1 LVIEGEA
8 GIGKTTLW
16 LAAIERAHEQGFRVL
31 SARAAATESV
41 MGYAS
46 LADLLAGVDP
56 ELHALPSPQRFAMDR
71 VLLRTN
77 ETGPATSQRAVAA
90 AFLSVVEALAGEAP
104 VLVAIDD
111 LQWLDPSSVSAVAFA
126 ARRLSGPVSV
136 LATVR
141 TEPGTDNASWLHL
154 PRPDAIRRV
163 GMAPLS
169 LGGLQAVLSE
179 RLGRSFPRPT
189 MVRIHQ
195 ISGGNPFYAL
205 ELARTIG
212 RVTNTEVALP
222 RSLAELVRTRIGGL
236 SNDVQ
241 ELLLAAACVAAP
253 TVELVA
259 GALDVDDVTELL
271 EEAEIQGIVE
281 MDGQRLCFAH
291 PVLAHGV
298 YTGAEPARRRAM
310 HRRLAQV
317 VEEPELQARH
327 LALAALSADPATL
340 NSLDAAAETA
350 RIRGAPAAAAGL
362 LDLAIRLGGDTPQR
376 RIASASHHLN
386 AGNPGRAREMLEQ
399 TIDAVVPGAL
409 RAEALS
415 LLGFVRMYDDS
426 CQEAADLLERAL
438 AEATESLA
446 LRAQILVTMTLAL
459 YNTGDLTAAIRAADD
474 AVTTSV
480 RLGQPQLLS
489 QALSGRA
496 LLGFLVGEGFDAPSM
511 ARAVELADAHAD
523 IPVAFRPNFH
533 QALVMTFTGQLDD
546 ARVEWVVIRR
556 RCIERGEESDLRLV
570 AYYTAIT
577 DIWRGDFTEA
587 TLIAGDSMERAMQ
600 LGGDVPLCG
609 ALSMR
614 AALAAYSGREQ
625 DARRDASEAVAVS
638 QRCRSTNMMEWP
650 ITTLGFLE
658 LSLGNCEEALAAL
671 KPLLAV
677 LDSMPTMTE
686 FVPAACL
693 PDAAEAMILLGR
705 LDEAERLIERL
716 EANGRRL
723 DRPWMLAV
731 ASRCRAMLLAA
742 YGDVD
747 SATLVAQQA
756 MVEHERL
763 PMPFER
769 ARSQMLLGQLQRR
782 QRQKGVAAAT
792 IREALDTF
800 EELGTPLWAERA
812 RAELAR
818 ATLDQ
823 TRTAELT
830 VSEQRVAELVASGMT
845 NRDVAAAMF
854 ISPKT
859 VEANLSRIYRKFD
872 IHSRAELA
880 AHIGQP
886 EQ

>member
-1 LVIEGEA
+1 MQTGGVSRLVQHPAVDDFLSSASDRPSGLVIEGEA

-46 LADLLAGVDP
+46 LADLLAGVDL
-56 ELHALPSPQRFAMDR
+56 EFRALPSPQRFAIDR

-77 ETGPATSQRAVAA
+77 ETGPATSPHTVAA
-90 AFLSVVEALAGEAP
+90 AFLSVIDGLAAEAP

-111 LQWLDPSSVSAVAFA
+111 VQWLDPSSVSAVAFA
-126 ARRLSGPVSV
+126 ARRLSRPAGL

-205 ELARTIG
+205 ELARTMG
-212 RVTNTEVALP
+212 RVTNAEVALP
-222 RSLAELVRTRIGGL
+222 GSLAELVRTRIGGL

-259 GALDVDDVTELL
+259 GALDVDDVTGLL
-271 EEAEIQGIVE
+271 EEAESQGIVE
-281 MDGQRLCFAH
+281 IDGQRLCFAH
-291 PVLAHGV
+291 PLLAHGV

-327 LALAALSADPATL
+327 LALAAVSADPATL
-340 NSLDAAAETA
+340 NSLDAASETA

-399 TIDAVVPGAL
+399 TIDALVPGAL

-426 CQEAADLLERAL
+426 CQEAADLLARAL

-446 LRAQILVTMTLAL
+446 LRAQILVTMTVAL
-459 YNTGDLTAAIRAADD
+459 YNAGDLAAAIRAAED

-489 QALSGRA
+489 QALSMRAMSGFLAGEGVDASSLARA
-496 LLGFLVGEGFDAPSM
+496 L
-511 ARAVELADAHAD
+511 ELADGHAD
-523 IPVAFRPNFH
+523 IPVALRPNFH
-533 QALVMTFTGQLDD
+533 NALLMTFTGQLDD
-546 ARVEWVVIRR
+546 AHDELVAIRR
-556 RCIERGEESDLRLV
+556 RCIERGEESDLVLV

-577 DIWRGDFTEA
+577 DIWRGDFTEV
-587 TLIAGDSMERAMQ
+587 TLLAADSMERALQ
-600 LGGDVPLCG
+600 LGGDFPLCG

-614 AALAAYSGREQ
+614 AALAAYSGREE
-625 DARRDASEAVAVS
+625 DARRDALEALAVS
-638 QRCRSTNMMEWP
+638 QRCRSINMMDWP
-650 ITTLGFLE
+650 ITILGFLE
-658 LSLGNCEEALAAL
+658 LSLGHYEGALAAL

-677 LDSMPTMTE
+677 LDSTPTMTE
-686 FVPAACL
+686 IVPTACL
-693 PDAAEAMILLGR
+693 PDAAEAMISLGR
-705 LDEAERLIERL
+705 FAEAEALTGRL
-716 EANGRRL
+716 ETNGRRL

-731 ASRCRAMLLAA
+731 GSRCRAMLLAA
-742 YGDVD
+742 HGDVD
-747 SATLVAQQA
+747 AATLVAQQA

-769 ARSQMLLGQLQRR
+769 ARSQLLLGQLQRR
-782 QRQKGVAAAT
+782 RRQKGVAAAPCGKHWPPST
-792 IREALDTF
+792 NSVPPFGHSVPTPNSPARPSTSIALRSS
-800 EELGTPLWAERA
+800 P
-812 RAELAR
+812 
-818 ATLDQ
+818 Q
-823 TRTAELT
+823 PN
-830 VSEQRVAELVASGMT
+830 SASPSWWHP
-845 NRDVAAAMF
+845 A
-854 ISPKT
+854 
-859 VEANLSRIYRKFD
+859 
-872 IHSRAELA
+872 
-880 AHIGQP
+880 
-886 EQ
+886 